1 MNSPETNSS
10 LLFYIQKA
18 TCSVS
23 KYQQETSQYEFKA
36 EINQVDLYVASYD
49 VELSNYWIQTHPI
62 TTFQAIDSSLH
73 NQIEVSREFKRII
86 QDFSFIIVSISN
98 DGVLP
103 QTKVFLDT
111 KKKNDVDSVSL
122 SIPQFRARMT
132 GEQFY
137 TALNVI
143 RYVLLVNPTNV
154 NRDVD
159 KDTIDPDTLDDAEAL
174 NKQLNSQNDHYSDTN
189 STTTMNTTSRLRRNN
204 NLKKELK
211 DIENEVYHH
220 LHQEN
225 NTNNNIPFIRITYI
239 MDTFEWILLDPSDQE
254 IAIATIT
261 KFSGEHIFCYE
272 GASEN
277 KITVHNIQVINPSP
291 GQQEYQK
298 WKDPKTILSSQ
309 LLDREM
315 SEKTNMIEV
324 IANIKNTLQVKN
336 RKISIVEHVGI
347 NVYPGTYY
355 YVLFQLSTSIAGRLR
370 DYFFPN
376 SEDTDELDMNMPIS
390 PRSTQSS
397 ITESTSTY
405 SDYRRWNTP
414 DTNCY
419 DYIDENNFYDAY
431 YNQNTK
437 NKLTYKNSDL
447 SLSPTAQEQENET
460 QKVYCFPFPSTL
472 QNQTKPKKISTYE
485 VSFPAIQYSLNPFDT
500 NEENQTS
507 TSPFA
512 AATQN
517 PDSTVGND
525 PASSS
530 SMGLHLTRSTE
541 SKLQKQQ
548 QENAIKN
555 CQHQFVVC
563 KKPGK
568 CYICKQKIY
577 ELRNPGY
584 SCLNCGILV
593 HPDCRDA
600 ALNKAKKPVKKTTNE
615 LYTIWFQHV
624 RVGKI
629 NMIINT
635 RGFPVNCKNFE
646 FSMTPFV
653 LSETMSSWSGLFNK
667 IKRSIV
673 STVCILQK
681 KYDSY

>member
-1 MNSPETNSS
+1 MFSIPFDSPEPS
-10 LLFYIQKA
+10 KA
-18 TCSVS
+18 
-23 KYQQETSQYEFKA
+23 KEDQY
-36 EINQVDLYVASYD
+36 
-49 VELSNYWIQTHPI
+49 
-62 TTFQAIDSSLH
+62 
-73 NQIEVSREFKRII
+73 
-86 QDFSFIIVSISN
+86 
-98 DGVLP
+98 
-103 QTKVFLDT
+103 
-111 KKKNDVDSVSL
+111 
-122 SIPQFRARMT
+122 
-132 GEQFY
+132 
-137 TALNVI
+137 
-143 RYVLLVNPTNV
+143 
-154 NRDVD
+154 
-159 KDTIDPDTLDDAEAL
+159 
-174 NKQLNSQNDHYSDTN
+174 
-189 STTTMNTTSRLRRNN
+189 LR
-204 NLKKELK
+204 
-211 DIENEVYHH
+211 
-220 LHQEN
+220 
-225 NTNNNIPFIRITYI
+225 
-239 MDTFEWILLDPSDQE
+239 
-254 IAIATIT
+254 
-261 KFSGEHIFCYE
+261 G
-272 GASEN
+272 
-277 KITVHNIQVINPSP
+277 
-291 GQQEYQK
+291 
-298 WKDPKTILSSQ
+298 
-309 LLDREM
+309 
-315 SEKTNMIEV
+315 
-324 IANIKNTLQVKN
+324 
-336 RKISIVEHVGI
+336 
-347 NVYPGTYY
+347 
-355 YVLFQLSTSIAGRLR
+355 
-370 DYFFPN
+370 FFP
-376 SEDTDELDMNMPIS
+376 
-390 PRSTQSS
+390 
-397 ITESTSTY
+397 
-405 SDYRRWNTP
+405 
-414 DTNCY
+414 C
-419 DYIDENNFYDAY
+419 
-431 YNQNTK
+431 
-437 NKLTYKNSDL
+437 
-447 SLSPTAQEQENET
+447 
-460 QKVYCFPFPSTL
+460 
-472 QNQTKPKKISTYE
+472 
-485 VSFPAIQYSLNPFDT
+485 YSLNPFDT

-600 ALNKAKKPVKKTTNE
+600 ALNKAKKPVKKATNE